1 MLPRWMTLGVVL
13 VVLSAGALAA
23 QTPEEKVER
32 LLSGPR
38 LPGVI
43 QTSIGVTRKGTPI
56 PALITKD
63 DLDYFTPKTRVLL
76 VGGLDG
82 SESSVQ
88 ATLAVL
94 EWFYSEPNAEVHREQ
109 VALSAVPLANPD
121 GWASGLGPSNGSGGN
136 PTVAYPPQG
145 TAYNSATDPEAAYL
159 WRWIAMH
166 APELV
171 VDLRV
176 GTEWEFAVRRSVTG
190 TDARG
195 LAFNLSRRFAPGQAV
210 IVEPADDE
218 LVNRISRQA
227 AGAVGAIAALRVRM
241 DPDDRDAPLAPELV
255 KAVQRAGM
263 AGWPG
268 STARESIQRR
278 LRRSPVEVA
287 QHLAAHYGHELER
300 VAYIPALA
308 LLGRIRLADLS
319 GDASH
324 LADVERIVKPY
335 LDGGKA
341 TLPNRPSGSNLSGH
355 LVFAELARVT
365 KKTSYI
371 ELARAAADL
380 GFGNKGNPGES
391 MPFHNEMSDS
401 VFMGTP
407 ILAEVGRLTGEA
419 KYFDIALRHMKFMQ
433 DLCLRPDGLYR
444 HSPLDEAAW
453 GRGNGFPALGLAL
466 TLSAMPEDHPGRARM
481 LAALRNHLEALLR
494 RQDPSGMWRQ
504 VIDHPESYR
513 ELTATS
519 MITFAMVRGLRSGW
533 IDRKR
538 YEPVIDRAWEAL
550 KARIAPSGDL
560 VDVCTGT
567 GKQKS
572 LRDYFDR
579 TAILGRDDRGGA
591 MALMISTEI
600 AYWQR
605 ER

>member
-1 MLPRWMTLGVVL
+1 MLQGWMRLVGVV
-13 VVLSAGALAA
+13 VVLGTTALAA
-23 QTPEEKVER
+23 QTPAEKVE
-32 LLSGPR
+32 R

-43 QTSIGVTRKGTPI
+43 QTAIGVTRKGTPI

-88 ATLAVL
+88 ATVAVL
-94 EWFYSEPNAEVHREQ
+94 RWFYFDAKAEVHRER

-159 WRWIAMH
+159 WRWIGMH

-176 GTEWEFAVRRSVTG
+176 GPEWAFAVRQSGSGTG
-190 TDARG
+190 ARG
-195 LAFNLSRRFAPGQAV
+195 LAFNLFNRFAPDQDAF
-210 IVEPADDE
+210 IEPAGNE
-218 LVNRISRQA
+218 LVNQLSRQA
-227 AGAVGAIAALRVRM
+227 ASGVGAISSLRIQI
-241 DPDDRDAPLAPELV
+241 DLDDLDTLAPELF
-255 KAVQRAGM
+255 KGVQHAGM
-263 AGWPG
+263 SGWPG
-268 STARESIQRR
+268 STAREAIQRR
-278 LRRSPVEVA
+278 LRHSPVKVA
-287 QHLAAHYGHELER
+287 QQLAAHYGHKLEQ

-324 LADVERIVKPY
+324 LADVEQIVKPY
-335 LDGGKA
+335 LDGEKA
-341 TLPNRPSGSNLSGH
+341 TLPERPSGSNLSGH
-355 LVFAELARVT
+355 LVFTELARVT
-365 KKTSYI
+365 KKTRYI

-380 GFGNKGNPGES
+380 GFDNQGNPKES

-407 ILAEVGRLTGEA
+407 ILAEVGQLTGEA
-419 KYFDIALRHMKFMQ
+419 KYFDMAVRHMKFMQ

-444 HSPLDEAAW
+444 HSPLDQAAW

-466 TLSAMPEDHPGRARM
+466 SLSAMPKDHPGRSKM
-481 LAALRNHLEALLR
+481 LAAFRNHLEALLR
-494 RQDPSGMWRQ
+494 RQDPSGMWHQ

-519 MITFAMVRGLRSGW
+519 MITFAMVRGLRSDW
-533 IDRKR
+533 LDREQ
-538 YEPVIDRAWEAL
+538 YEPVINRAWEAL
-550 KARIAPSGDL
+550 KARIAPSAEL

-579 TAILGRDDRGGA
+579 TAILGHDDRGGA
-591 MALMISTEI
+591 MASMIATEM
-600 AYWQR
+600 AYWHR

>member
-13 VVLSAGALAA
+13 VVLGAAALAA
-23 QTPEEKVER
+23 QTPAEKVER
-32 LLSGPR
+32 LLSGSR

-56 PALITKD
+56 PALITND

-88 ATLAVL
+88 ATLSVL
-94 EWFYSEPNAEVHREQ
+94 RWFYLDANAQAHRER

-121 GWASGLGPSNGSGGN
+121 GWASGIGPSNGSGGN

-176 GTEWEFAVRRSVTG
+176 GTEWAFAVRQIGSE

-195 LAFNLSRRFAPGQAV
+195 IAFNLSKRFSPDQDAT
-210 IVEPADDE
+210 IEPADDE
-218 LVNRISRQA
+218 LVNRIARQA
-227 AGAVGAIAALRVRM
+227 AGGVGAMAALRVRM
-241 DPDDRDAPLAPELV
+241 DPDDRDSLAPELF

-287 QHLAAHYGHELER
+287 QQLAAHYGHELER

-319 GDASH
+319 GDESH

-335 LDGGKA
+335 LDGVKA
-341 TLPNRPSGSNLSGH
+341 TLPDRPSGSNLSGH

-365 KKTSYI
+365 KKTRYI

-380 GFGNKGNPGES
+380 GFDNQGTPGES

-419 KYFDIALRHMKFMQ
+419 KYFDMALRHMKFMQ

-466 TLSAMPEDHPGRARM
+466 SLSAMPEDHPGRSRM
-481 LAALRNHLEALLR
+481 LAAFRNHLEALLR
-494 RQDPSGMWRQ
+494 RQDPSGMWHQ

-533 IDRKR
+533 LDRKR
-538 YEPVIDRAWEAL
+538 YEPVINRAWESL

-579 TAILGRDDRGGA
+579 TAILGHDDRGGA
-591 MALMISTEI
+591 MALMISTEM

>member
-1 MLPRWMTLGVVL
+1 MRLGGVV
-13 VVLSAGALAA
+13 VVLGTTALAA
-23 QTPEEKVER
+23 QTPAEKVER
-32 LLSGPR
+32 LLNELR

-43 QTSIGVTRKGTPI
+43 QTAIGVTRKGTPI

-82 SESSVQ
+82 SQSSVQ
-88 ATLAVL
+88 ATVAVL
-94 EWFYSEPNAEVHREQ
+94 RWFYFDAKAEVHRER

-121 GWASGLGPSNGSGGN
+121 GWASALGPSNGSGGN

-159 WRWIAMH
+159 WRWIGMH

-176 GTEWEFAVRRSVTG
+176 GPEWAFAVRQSGSGTG
-190 TDARG
+190 ARG
-195 LAFNLSRRFAPGQAV
+195 LAFNLFNRFAPDQDAF
-210 IVEPADDE
+210 IEPAGDE
-218 LVNRISRQA
+218 LVNQLSRQA
-227 AGAVGAIAALRVRM
+227 ADGVGAISSVRIQIDLDDLDALV
-241 DPDDRDAPLAPELV
+241 PELFKGV
-255 KAVQRAGM
+255 RHAGM
-263 AGWPG
+263 SGWPG
-268 STARESIQRR
+268 STAREAIQRR

-287 QHLAAHYGHELER
+287 QQLAAHYGHKLER

-335 LDGGKA
+335 LDSEKA
-341 TLPNRPSGSNLSGH
+341 TLPERPSGSNLSGH
-355 LVFAELARVT
+355 LVFAELTRVT
-365 KKTSYI
+365 KKRRYI
-371 ELARAAADL
+371 KLARAAADL
-380 GFGNKGNPGES
+380 GFDNQGNPKES

-407 ILAEVGRLTGEA
+407 ILAEVGHLTGEA
-419 KYFDIALRHMKFMQ
+419 KYFDMAVRHMKFMQ

-444 HSPLDEAAW
+444 HSPLNEAAW

-466 TLSAMPEDHPGRARM
+466 SLSAMPEDHPGRAKM
-481 LAALRNHLEALLR
+481 LAVFRNHLEALLR
-494 RQDPSGMWRQ
+494 HQDPSGMWHQ
-504 VIDHPESYR
+504 VIDHPESYC

-519 MITFAMVRGLRSGW
+519 MITFAVVRGLRSDW
-533 IDRKR
+533 LDRER

-550 KARIAPSGDL
+550 KARIAQSAEL

-567 GKQKS
+567 GKQQS

-579 TAILGRDDRGGA
+579 TAILGHDDRGGA
-591 MALMISTEI
+591 MALMISTEM

>member
-1 MLPRWMTLGVVL
+1 MLQGWMRLGGVV
-13 VVLSAGALAA
+13 VVSGTITLAA
-23 QTPEEKVER
+23 QTPAEKVER
-32 LLSGPR
+32 LLSESR

-43 QTSIGVTRKGTPI
+43 HTAIGVTRKGTPI
-56 PALITKD
+56 PALIAKD

-94 EWFYSEPNAEVHREQ
+94 RWFYFDAKAEVHRER
-109 VALSAVPLANPD
+109 VALSALPLANPD

-159 WRWIAMH
+159 WRWIGMH

-176 GTEWEFAVRRSVTG
+176 GPEWAFAVRQSG
-190 TDARG
+190 SDAGARG
-195 LAFNLSRRFAPGQAV
+195 LAFNLFKRFAPDQDAF
-210 IVEPADDE
+210 VELAGDE
-218 LVNRISRQA
+218 LVNHLPRQA
-227 AGAVGAIAALRVRM
+227 VGGVGAIAALRIQM
-241 DPDDRDAPLAPELV
+241 DPDDRDALAPELF
-255 KAVQRAGM
+255 KGVQRTGM
-263 AGWPG
+263 SGWPG
-268 STARESIQRR
+268 STARGAIQRR
-278 LRRSPVEVA
+278 LRRSPVKVA
-287 QHLAAHYGHELER
+287 QQLAAHYGHKLEQ

-319 GDASH
+319 RDASH
-324 LADVERIVKPY
+324 LADVGRIVKPY
-335 LDGGKA
+335 LDGEKA
-341 TLPNRPSGSNLSGH
+341 TLPERPSGSNLSGH

-365 KKTSYI
+365 NKTHYI
-371 ELARAAADL
+371 ELARVAADL
-380 GFGNKGNPGES
+380 GFDNKGNLKES

-407 ILAEVGRLTGEA
+407 ILAELGHLTGEA
-419 KYFDIALRHMKFMQ
+419 KYFDMAVRHMKFMQ

-466 TLSAMPEDHPGRARM
+466 SLSAMPEDHPGRANM
-481 LAALRNHLEALLR
+481 LAAFRHHLEALLR
-494 RQDPSGMWRQ
+494 HQDPSGMWHQ

-519 MITFAMVRGLRSGW
+519 MITFAMVRGLRSDW
-533 IDRKR
+533 LDRER

-550 KARIAPSGDL
+550 KARIAPSGEL

-567 GKQKS
+567 GKQKT

-579 TAILGRDDRGGA
+579 MAILGHDDRGGA
-591 MALMISTEI
+591 MALMISTEM